1 MSEVEQSFDSQ
12 RLKIVEFM
20 EMQGKSNKDIIWAY
34 ENIKNPPYKF
44 VATDISAVLN
54 GKRKYT
60 QSIKWF
66 IAFLIEYWDIK

>member
-20 EMQGKSNKDIIWAY
+20 ETQGKSNKDIIWAY

-44 VATDISAVLN
+44 AATDISAVLN
-54 GKRKYT
+54 GKENILN
-60 QSIKWF
+60 QLNGLLHF
-66 IAFLIEYWDIK
+66 

>member
-44 VATDISAVLN
+44 AATDISGLMSN
-54 GKRKYT
+54 
-60 QSIKWF
+60 I
-66 IAFLIEYWDIK
+66 

>member
-34 ENIKNPPYKF
+34 ENIKNH
-44 VATDISAVLN
+44 
-54 GKRKYT
+54 GKER
-60 QSIKWF
+60 
-66 IAFLIEYWDIK
+66 